1 MKYSIE
7 LSDEYIEKLF
17 SLVGYNDLY
26 SDLEY
31 DDELEIEEAIKVLI
45 DNSWKYRKREKKRGM
60 SSEEFVMI
68 VGNGIC
74 GAVLVGIAIYVI
86 YSFKNRRR

>member
-45 DNSWKYRKREKKRGM
+45 DNS
-60 SSEEFVMI
+60 
-68 VGNGIC
+68 
-74 GAVLVGIAIYVI
+74 
-86 YSFKNRRR
+86 